1 MQEKNKNSD
10 RSLNGAKKD
19 TFTQNTDKK
28 VEVRSKEEI
37 REMRKKAEKIKG
49 HYFRTFYYA
58 FAMSFIVFGLV
69 AVLYFVYTQ
78 DKNIFGFSDRYY
90 EQALESIE
98 SHNFEEAEKALEE
111 IRAKRKESEPN
122 PIDALLENMRT
133 GGEEE

>member
-1 MQEKNKNSD
+1 MQDKNEINNSAN
-10 RSLNGAKKD
+10 SQQKD
-19 TFTQNTDKK
+19 TFTQNSDKK
-28 VEVRSKEEI
+28 VEVRSQKEI

-58 FAMSFIVFGLV
+58 FAITFIICGLA

-98 SHNFEEAEKALEE
+98 SHDFEDAEKAL
-111 IRAKRKESEPN
+111 KSC
-122 PIDALLENMRT
+122 LEFDKT
-133 GGEEE
+133 